1 MHAERWVA
9 KPLSA
14 GLWQLLIKGGGQPK
28 AGEQQGA
35 CKTAV
40 LEDPYL
46 LVSVLTLLQSGCI
59 SGSQQAAAIRIKV
72 AHS

>member
-1 MHAERWVA
+1 MHAERLVA
-9 KPLSA
+9 KLFSA
-14 GLWQLLIKGGGQPK
+14 GLWQLPIKGGGQPK

-46 LVSVLTLLQSGCI
+46 LVSVLTLPQLGCI
-59 SGSQQAAAIRIKV
+59 SGSQQAAALRIKV
-72 AHS
+72 AQS